1 MTPRIG
7 ITLGD
12 PGGIGPE
19 VVLKALSS
27 VSFLPEAEY
36 VVFGSLPVVDVG
48 KKSLGVHLD
57 ILPWDPGRPPEKG
70 RICLRDIRDSADD
83 IVPGSAAKG
92 NGLASFAY
100 FAEALKAAQEGDI
113 RAVVTAPISKT
124 SWRLAGLKWRGHTE
138 YLEGLY
144 PDAVMTFWSER
155 IRVALLSHHLPL
167 REALKKVRKK
177 HLLEFLR
184 SLFRTLEKIKPG
196 KFELAVAGLNPH
208 AGEDGLLGSEEE
220 NEIRPAVRGARAEGL
235 RVSGPF
241 PPDTVFLQSLGRP
254 ERMVVALYH
263 DQGLIAFKM
272 EAFADGVNVTLGA
285 PFIRTSPDHGTA
297 FDIAGKGAA
306 DPRSMVEAIKL
317 AADLS
322 LPPL

>member
-27 VSFLPEAEY
+27 VASLPEAEY
-36 VVFGSLPVVDVG
+36 VVFGSSQVVDAG
-48 KKSLGVHLD
+48 LRALGIHLD
-57 ILPWDPGRPPEKG
+57 ILPWDPGKPPEKG
-70 RICLRDIRDSADD
+70 RIRLRNIHHSADD

-92 NGLASFAY
+92 NGLASFSY
-100 FAEALKAAQEGDI
+100 FAEAIKAAQGGGI

-124 SWRLAGLKWRGHTE
+124 SWRLAGLEWRGHTE
-138 YLEGLY
+138 YLEEMY
-144 PDAVMTFWSER
+144 PDTVMTFWSER

-167 REALKKVRKK
+167 REALNKVRKK
-177 HLLEFLR
+177 PLLEFLR
-184 SLFRTLEKIKPG
+184 SLSRTLEKIKPG
-196 KFELAVAGLNPH
+196 EFELAVAGLNPH
-208 AGEDGLLGSEEE
+208 AGEDGLLGAEEE
-220 NEIRPAVRGARAEGL
+220 NEIRPAVREARAEGL
-235 RVSGPF
+235 RVTGPF

-254 ERMVVALYH
+254 GRMVVALYH

-317 AADLS
+317 AVDLS
-322 LPPL
+322 LPLL